1 MNVLWNAVH
10 AWKTDF
16 KMMGPSAYVPFAI
29 SIAYL
34 LLQFGFGLLGEWK
47 LDMAT
52 MLGEILLPLF
62 AAWWPVYL
70 LVPMLE
76 GEGGDVLFGYPIHTF
91 VLGSLRMCAYYVL
104 YVANIALA
112 YALLHLASSLPMNM
126 LFLQTTIQSFFFCSF
141 GFFLMAVTRNSGIS
155 IVVLFAY
162 ALSFQ
167 IGKDLMPSFLNVYL
181 NNAAPATAEQLKSS
195 ILFPALCSGIAMQ
208 ILANLRIDA
217 LRNG

>member
-1 MNVLWNAVH
+1 MDVLWNAVH

-16 KMMGPSAYVPFAI
+16 KMMGPSAYMPFAI

-34 LLQFGFGLLGEWK
+34 LLQFLFGLLGEWK
-47 LDMAT
+47 LDMVT
-52 MLGEILLPLF
+52 RLGEILLPLF

-70 LVPMLE
+70 LAPMLE
-76 GEGGDVLFGYPIHTF
+76 GEGGDMLFSCPTRTV
-91 VLGSLRMCAYYVL
+91 VLGSLRICAYFIL
-104 YVANIALA
+104 YVASIALT
-112 YALLHLASSLPMNM
+112 YAVLHVASGFPTGL
-126 LFLQTTIQSFFFCSF
+126 LFLQTVIQSFFFCSF
-141 GFFLMAVTRNSGIS
+141 GFFLMAVTHNSGIS

-167 IGKDLMPSFLNVYL
+167 IGKDLMPAFLNVYL
-181 NNAAPATAEQLKSS
+181 NNEAPATAEQLKST